1 MPPKKAEGKTTLAS
15 LETKQRVGE
24 LERQLQVL
32 TSFVEHLL
40 YDIPSDRG
48 ERLRKR
54 FYESLKG

>member
-1 MPPKKAEGKTTLAS
+1 MPKKAEGKTTLAS
-15 LETKQRVGE
+15 LETKARVCE
-24 LERQLQVL
+24 LERRLDAI